1 MQVHFTTGNPAL
13 GADHLHR
20 GSIHLTQA
28 PQSISER
35 DYGQALPDANL
46 RRATV
51 ALVGVPSRFVPTDV
65 VELLAP
71 FRNSV
76 REIRIFRHAEPPR
89 LPPSLCI
96 VTIACSSKQN
106 ATEIYARLHGTT
118 HREEHKLAMAF
129 VQQVEWQSRP
139 APPPDGLC
147 VVCLDRLDVSY
158 HVVLTT
164 ACDHSFHAAC
174 LGRWSDAPCPVC
186 RYLHASLASQ
196 ATHCATCALGSEEQK
211 SSDERR
217 DLWVC
222 VVCGFAGCS
231 SGNPSEG
238 SHIRDHYDQTKHAY
252 AVSVT
257 SQLVWDFSG
266 RNYVH
271 RLVMDGESVDA
282 ADAQEHRKLEGL
294 ALEYTQLL
302 RSQLARQRDVYE
314 QRLAARAGGVVD
326 AAAEARVADLRAEVR
341 SLERRAARDRKRLEA
356 TESDLKF
363 LEEVS
368 GALAS
373 DADAREADARNA
385 EAELVKAKS
394 DADRLARALE
404 AKLDVAMR
412 RLEAGDDVAPPPAPV
427 AKSIKCVATG
437 KLFPTMAAAQ
447 AYAAR
452 TGRTD
457 FEESTEECVPEP
469 PPSEDP
475 EDDELYK

>member
-196 ATHCATCALGSEEQK
+196 ATH
-211 SSDERR
+211 R
-217 DLWVC
+217 
-222 VVCGFAGCS
+222 
-231 SGNPSEG
+231 
-238 SHIRDHYDQTKHAY
+238 
-252 AVSVT
+252 
-257 SQLVWDFSG
+257 
-266 RNYVH
+266 
-271 RLVMDGESVDA
+271 
-282 ADAQEHRKLEGL
+282 
-294 ALEYTQLL
+294 
-302 RSQLARQRDVYE
+302 
-314 QRLAARAGGVVD
+314 
-326 AAAEARVADLRAEVR
+326 
-341 SLERRAARDRKRLEA
+341 
-356 TESDLKF
+356 
-363 LEEVS
+363 
-368 GALAS
+368 
-373 DADAREADARNA
+373 
-385 EAELVKAKS
+385 
-394 DADRLARALE
+394 
-404 AKLDVAMR
+404 
-412 RLEAGDDVAPPPAPV
+412 
-427 AKSIKCVATG
+427 
-437 KLFPTMAAAQ
+437 TMS
-447 AYAAR
+447 R
-452 TGRTD
+452 W
-457 FEESTEECVPEP
+457 P
-469 PPSEDP
+469 
-475 EDDELYK
+475 

>member
-1 MQVHFTTGNPAL
+1 MT
-13 GADHLHR
+13 R
-20 GSIHLTQA
+20 
-28 PQSISER
+28 
-35 DYGQALPDANL
+35 
-46 RRATV
+46 
-51 ALVGVPSRFVPTDV
+51 
-65 VELLAP
+65 
-71 FRNSV
+71 
-76 REIRIFRHAEPPR
+76 
-89 LPPSLCI
+89 
-96 VTIACSSKQN
+96 K
-106 ATEIYARLHGTT
+106 
-118 HREEHKLAMAF
+118 
-129 VQQVEWQSRP
+129 
-139 APPPDGLC
+139 
-147 VVCLDRLDVSY
+147 
-158 HVVLTT
+158 T
-164 ACDHSFHAAC
+164 A
-174 LGRWSDAPCPVC
+174 
-186 RYLHASLASQ
+186 
-196 ATHCATCALGSEEQK
+196 
-211 SSDERR
+211 
-217 DLWVC
+217 
-222 VVCGFAGCS
+222 CS

-341 SLERRAARDRKRLEA
+341 ALERRAARDRKRLEA

-373 DADAREADARNA
+373 DADAREADARDA

-404 AKLDVAMR
+404 AKLDVAMSVCR
-412 RLEAGDDVAPPPAPV
+412 VPRLAFSVRVDGV
-427 AKSIKCVATG
+427 
-437 KLFPTMAAAQ
+437 
-447 AYAAR
+447 R
-452 TGRTD
+452 
-457 FEESTEECVPEP
+457 
-469 PPSEDP
+469 PS
-475 EDDELYK
+475 

>member
-341 SLERRAARDRKRLEA
+341 ALERRAARDRKRLEA
-356 TESDLKF
+356 TESDLVF

-373 DADAREADARNA
+373 DADAREADAQNA

-447 AYAAR
+447 AYAAK

-469 PPSEDP
+469 PPPEDP